1 MVNYDLIANKNN
13 EISGLGE
20 VCTFDKK
27 SYDFLSI
34 FEENFGD
41 FREWNKS
48 LIARTRSD
56 IEDEC
61 YEIID
66 KSNFRRIYEEFIYSL
81 NDYFDNK
88 YIFQGRPSIRV
99 QKPNDKA
106 AVFHID
112 SFTGHGKDLINFWIP
127 LITTNKENTLWI
139 VPPEITAEMLL
150 RTKEKEWNAG
160 KLDEKVRPL
169 AQPMLLEYGQFLVF
183 SNKVLHGCV
192 NNNSDSIRIS
202 FDFRALP
209 KNSSAGT
216 KNKKYMFNLGYKKEV
231 KDEILNA
238 NTVVYC
244 NHLAKHISHEA
255 QRAVILDFCQKNNF
269 IVHREDSD
277 WHGCDHY
284 LPLMTEWSLKYPDE
298 PIIIFSKM
306 SLNLQNSSTIK
317 ALEKISKNLNNG
329 FYFALESER
338 LRL

>member
-1 MVNYDLIANKNN
+1 MVNYELIATKNN

-20 VCTFDKK
+20 VCKFDEKK
-27 SYDFLSI
+27 FDFLSI

-41 FREWNKS
+41 YKKWNKS
-48 LIARTRSD
+48 LMSRTRAD

-61 YEIID
+61 YAIID
-66 KSNFRRIYEEFIYSL
+66 TSKFKIIYEEFIRSL
-81 NDYFDNK
+81 NEFFGNK

-112 SFTGHGKDLINFWIP
+112 SFTGHGDDLINFWIP
-127 LITTNKENTLWI
+127 LIKTNKENTLWI
-139 VPPEITAEMLL
+139 VPHEITAEMLIKT
-150 RTKEKEWNAG
+150 RKNQWNAG
-160 KLDEKVRPL
+160 ELDENVRPL
-169 AQPMLLEYGQFLVF
+169 AQPKLLEYGQFLVF

-192 NNNSDSIRIS
+192 NNNSNSIRIS

-216 KNKKYMFNLGYKKEV
+216 KNKKYMFNVGYE
-231 KDEILNA
+231 KDLVNKSLNA

-306 SLNLQNSSTIK
+306 SLDLQKSSTMK
-317 ALEKISKNLNNG
+317 ALKKISRNLKNG
-329 FYFALESER
+329 IYFALEAER
-338 LRL
+338 LRV